1 MGTWWAKRHR
11 RHRRNKQMPLTEKG
25 SKIKSAMQEQYG
37 KERGEQVFYASR
49 NKGTISGVDNMPG
62 IGGSSTSSI
71 ANALNTTGS
80 SQAPI
85 MDQEEEL
92 TDDEENTGLVLDADL
107 TPERRDEIVGDIPKE
122 KAGEPKSKSN
132 LPDKQTA
139 APTVTSSLT
148 RIGDRPMS
156 YPVGDQS
163 LSNMNSR
170 NRSFWKR

>member
-1 MGTWWAKRHR
+1 
-11 RHRRNKQMPLTEKG
+11 MPLTEKG
-25 SKIKSAMQEQYG
+25 SKIKAAMTKQYG
-37 KERGEQVFYASR
+37 AEKGEQVFYASK
-49 NKGTISGVDNMPG
+49 NAGKISGVDNMSDNF
-62 IGGSSTSSI
+62 GGSSTSSI
-71 ANALNTTGS
+71 ANAMGTSGS
-80 SQAPI
+80 SQSPI
-85 MDQEEEL
+85 MDQEDL

-122 KAGEPKSKSN
+122 KASEPKSKSN

-148 RIGDRPMS
+148 RIGDRPLS

-170 NRSFWKR
+170 NRSFWRR